1 MTEGG
6 KRRHDGLSG
15 APRTSPFAPLRTLL
29 RPHEQDA
36 ATGLRNLSSELK
48 SFGSRVRIHV
58 QLVDGEK
65 TDHWTIESGKGKPTV
80 QNSQPKKAEL
90 VVVLRPET
98 WIAIAQ
104 GRLSPFDA
112 LFAGKLRFGGNGML
126 GKQVVQHL
134 SDSSVPFQPPC

>member
-6 KRRHDGLSG
+6 KRHHDGFSG
-15 APRTSPFAPLRTLL
+15 APRASAFAPLKTLL

-36 ATGLRNLSSELK
+36 ATGLRNLSSGLK

-58 QLVDGEK
+58 QLVDGDQ
-65 TDHWTIESGKGKPTV
+65 TDHWTIESGKGKPSV
-80 QNSQPKKAEL
+80 QKTAPKKAEM
-90 VVVLRPET
+90 VVVMRPET

-112 LFAGKLRFGGNGML
+112 LFSGKLRFGGDGTL
-126 GKQVVQHL
+126 GKEVVRHL
-134 SDSSVPFQPPC
+134 SDASVPFQPPC